1 MSCTITTVCVLL
13 VSSTKQRRGESSPV
27 IKEFF
32 SVKNEAYGIT
42 KRPDHKS
49 SIDVTENVAYS
60 TLEQQSSLIN
70 PPVYETINQD
80 NSKTTDVYDNI
91 NDYM

>member
-1 MSCTITTVCVLL
+1 MCALL
-13 VSSTKQRRGESSPV
+13 VSNTKQRRGETSLV
-27 IKEFF
+27 IKKFF

-42 KRPDHKS
+42 KGPDQQS

-80 NSKTTDVYDNI
+80 NSKTTGVYDDI